1 MSKYI
6 IIEGT
11 DNVGKD
17 TQQDLIIKKLS
28 DTVFHKLHYSS
39 LPFKDASGYYDK
51 EKHATYSTELYESM
65 FLLMMKSKLGHKVG
79 DIDINLIFNRAHLG
93 ETVYSPLYRGYSG
106 DYVFNIEKK
115 YTKALREELYL
126 ITLVNDPHTIL
137 KRDDGKSFYG
147 NEEEVMAEVDGF
159 KRAHRLSTIK
169 NKLLVNVGTMNAD
182 EVSNIIIDFLNNQ
195 NTITGENKQLNLFK

>member
-1 MSKYI
+1 M
-6 IIEGT
+6 
-11 DNVGKD
+11 
-17 TQQDLIIKKLS
+17 
-28 DTVFHKLHYSS
+28 
-39 LPFKDASGYYDK
+39 
-51 EKHATYSTELYESM
+51 HATYSKKMYDDM
-65 FLLMMKSKLGHKVG
+65 FKVMINCK
-79 DIDINLIFNRAHLG
+79 DKDINFIFNRSHLG

-106 DYVFNIEKK
+106 DYVLDIEKK

-182 EVSNIIIDFLNNQ
+182 EVSNIIVDFLKTE
-195 NTITGENKQLNLFK
+195 NTVTGEPKQLNMFS

>member
-1 MSKYI
+1 MSKFI

-17 TQQDLIIKKLS
+17 TQQNLIIEKMN
-28 DTVFHKLHYSS
+28 DYVFHKFHYSS
-39 LPFKDASGYYDK
+39 LPFKDDK
-51 EKHATYSTELYESM
+51 EMHATYSKKMYDDM
-65 FLLMMKSKLGHKVG
+65 FKVMMNCKDK
-79 DIDINLIFNRAHLG
+79 DINFIFNRSHLG

-106 DYVFNIEKK
+106 DYVFDIEKK
-115 YTKALREELYL
+115 YTKALREDLYL
-126 ITLVNDPHTIL
+126 ITLTNDPHTIL

-169 NKLLVNVGTMNAD
+169 NKIHVNVGTMSAI
-182 EVSNIIIDFLNNQ
+182 EVSNIIVDFLKTE
-195 NTITGENKQLNLFK
+195 NTITGEPKQLNIFS